1 MLKFIK
7 SQPLIVRG
15 LAIFVPLLLATSS
28 LFFLIYR
35 AQVAAAKDRLVN
47 REVNKVEVQKK
58 LATQRFQEVVAD
70 LMILTNQGDLQA
82 LGSGLLDPAEAGN
95 ALEADVL
102 RQKLI
107 TDYLL
112 FSSQKRLYG
121 QVRFLDPQGQELI
134 RIDFDPVQDS
144 SAIIPNSELQN
155 KGDRYYFEEAIPVGQ
170 GEIFMSPFDLNVE
183 QGKVQEPYLPM
194 IRFAAPAFDQQE
206 RRTGLVVLIFLG
218 QNLLD
223 RLELVID
230 GAAGQFMLL
239 NSAGYWL
246 KGPTPEEEWGFMF
259 DDRQDQTYAQR
270 YTEVWQEMQ
279 AASTGQLETAEGLF
293 IFAALEPLEVIQQVT
308 NRAVQGISQPDGSS
322 YRWEIESFVS
332 PEVQSALSR
341 RIFAQLLPLYLLV
354 VGVISVATLLILKQ
368 MQLATQTQNRIV
380 AGMAIAEKISAGDLT
395 TRLDLGERQDDLN
408 RLLRAFDTMTERL
421 SQLIGQIQ
429 ASGIQVTSSTTQ
441 LASASHQL
449 EATLSEQ
456 VASTHEINATTQ
468 QIAATSE
475 ELSHQVEQV
484 ADRVSATAT
493 TASQSQQELSQMEQ
507 TVRQLVIATDSISN
521 RLGLISDRA
530 NTINSVISTITKVA
544 DQTNLLSLNAAIE
557 AEKAGEYG
565 AGFGVVAREIRR
577 LADQTAVAT
586 LEIEDMVKDMQST
599 VASGVMEVDK
609 FSQEVNLGL
618 DSIEG
623 ITQQITQVIEQVT
636 ALDPQFTAIN
646 QSTEAQSE
654 GAQQIS
660 AAMGQLNDT
669 SQQTAQSMQENS
681 RAIAD
686 LNQVVQGFQ
695 QEIACFKVSA

>member
-7 SQPLIVRG
+7 SQPLVVRG
-15 LAIFVPLLLATSS
+15 LAIFVPLLLATSG

-35 AQVAAAKDRLVN
+35 SQVAAAKDRLIS

-70 LMILTNQGDLQA
+70 LMILANQGDLQA
-82 LGSGLLDPAEAGN
+82 FGSDLLDPSEADN
-95 ALEADVL
+95 APTADVL

-107 TDYLL
+107 TEYFL

-134 RIDFDPVQDS
+134 RVDFDPEQNNPEIVPD
-144 SAIIPNSELQN
+144 SELQN
-155 KGDRYYFEEAIPVGQ
+155 KGDRYYFEEAFPLGQ

-194 IRFAAPAFDQQE
+194 IRFAAPVFDQQE
-206 RRTGLVVLIFLG
+206 RRTGLVVLNFLG

-223 RLELVID
+223 RLELDID

-259 DDRQDQTYAQR
+259 DDRQDQTFAQR
-270 YTEVWQEMQ
+270 YPEVWQVMQ
-279 AASTGQLETAEGLF
+279 ADGTGQVETVEGLF
-293 IFAALEPLEVIQQVT
+293 IFTALEPLAVIQQAT
-308 NRAVQGISQPDGSS
+308 NQAVQGISQPDGSS
-322 YRWEIESFVS
+322 YRWEIVSFVS
-332 PEVQSALSR
+332 PEALSALSQ

-484 ADRVSATAT
+484 ANRVSATAA

-507 TVRQLVIATDSISN
+507 TVRQLAIATDSISN

-530 NTINSVISTITKVA
+530 NTINGVISTITKVA

-695 QEIACFKVSA
+695 QEIACFKVST